1 MSKPQTKTAEV
12 QLAGRRL
19 ILSPL
24 DRAETIGP
32 FREFCEAMK
41 TSAAKPIS
49 EQPFGELSGGTGF
62 ILLSARTHHPDL
74 RFEDVA
80 RATTF
85 EVAKAL
91 AILAVLSIEHLA
103 QGGSDNV

>member
-1 MSKPQTKTAEV
+1 MREKTAQV
-12 QLAGRRL
+12 NIAGRVL
-19 ILSPL
+19 TLSPL
-24 DRAETIGP
+24 NRADTVGP
-32 FREFCEAMK
+32 FKDFCKAMQA
-41 TSAAKPIS
+41 SVAKPIS
-49 EQPFGELSGGTGF
+49 EEPFKELSGGTGF

-74 RFEDVA
+74 RFEDVT

-103 QGGSDNV
+103 QGGSHNV